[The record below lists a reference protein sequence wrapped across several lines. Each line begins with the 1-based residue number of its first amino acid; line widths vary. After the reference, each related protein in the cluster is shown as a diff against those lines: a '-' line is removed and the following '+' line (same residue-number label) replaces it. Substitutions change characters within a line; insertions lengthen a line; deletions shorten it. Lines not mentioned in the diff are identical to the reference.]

1 MYSTSPMSLYVTNW
15 NEGQDLRFA
24 ALDVEDAATGQRLAP
39 VRQQGFRE
47 GPAGGKQQ
55 AIAIQ
60 AGVVGREAAQLFGE
74 RIGRGTFNS

>member
-1 MYSTSPMSLYVTNW
+1 MSLYVTNW

-47 GPAGGKQQ
+47 GPA
-55 AIAIQ
+55 
-60 AGVVGREAAQLFGE
+60 AANKFWAVILLE
-74 RIGRGTFNS
+74 R